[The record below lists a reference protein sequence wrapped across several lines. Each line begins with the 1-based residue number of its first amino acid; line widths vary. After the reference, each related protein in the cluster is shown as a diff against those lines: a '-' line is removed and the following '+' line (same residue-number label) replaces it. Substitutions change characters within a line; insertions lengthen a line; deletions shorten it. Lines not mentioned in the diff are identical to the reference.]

1 MSAVGTLPLL
11 LLRRGAHDGRVSTG
25 GVLGPAPAGQEQVR
39 PAASSRAALLAAGLA
54 FFIIVLDITVVSVAL
69 PSIGR
74 ELHGGLAGLEWIVDG
89 YVVVF
94 SALLLSSGTLS
105 DRVGASR
112 ALAAGFIGFTAASA
126 ACGLAPA
133 LAFLLAARVVQG
145 AAAAIM
151 LPASLALVRQNFTD
165 AKKLVRAIAIW
176 TAAGGAAVA
185 AGPVIGG
192 LLTGTIGWR
201 AIFFVNVPA
210 GLLGVVA
217 LSRVRPSP
225 RRPAHFDLPGQIAAI
240 VAVAAL
246 TVGVIQGGHQGFG
259 SPVAAVSLAV
269 FAVAAVAFVM
279 VERRVAVPMVPLGIF
294 TSKTVS
300 STTVAGLIVSFA
312 FYGQVFVLS
321 LFFQQALGHSP
332 TVTGLMFVP
341 MTAVIAGVNLLA
353 GRLVQRHG
361 PRLPLV
367 AGLLVLAGGLFGC
380 LAFGHGTPIAV
391 IEFLLL
397 PVGIGAGLTIPP
409 LTTAFMDDIRPGQ
422 AGIGAGVLN
431 SSRQLGSALGVA
443 VFGALLDANF
453 LTGLHLSFLISGA
466 TVLAAALLTLRY
478 VRPGLA
484 RTLG

>member
-1 MSAVGTLPLL
+1 MT
-11 LLRRGAHDGRVSTG
+11 TG
-25 GVLGPAPAGQEQVR
+25 GVGPAPADLKRVR
-39 PAASSRAALLAAGLA
+39 PATSHRAALLAACLA

-112 ALAAGFIGFTAASA
+112 ALAAGFIGFTLASA

-151 LPASLALVRQNFTD
+151 LPASLALVRQVFPD
-165 AKKLVRAIAIW
+165 AKKLARAIAIW

-192 LLTGTIGWR
+192 LLTGAIGWR
-201 AIFFVNVPA
+201 AIFFVNVPV
-210 GLLGVVA
+210 GLLGVAA
-217 LSRVRPSP
+217 LTRVTPSP
-225 RRPAHFDLPGQIAAI
+225 RRPARFDLPGQIAAI
-240 VAVAAL
+240 AAVAAL
-246 TVGVIQGGHQGFG
+246 AIGVIQGGHQGFG
-259 SPVAAVSLAV
+259 SPVALVSLTV
-269 FAVAAVAFVM
+269 FAVAAAAFVA
-279 VERRVAVPMVPLGIF
+279 VERHVAVPMVPLGIF
-294 TSKTVS
+294 RSKTVS

-321 LFFQQALGHSP
+321 LFFQQALGYSP
-332 TVTGLMFVP
+332 AVTGLMFVP
-341 MTAVIAGVNLLA
+341 MTGVVAGVNLLA

-361 PRLPLV
+361 PRAPLV
-367 AGLLVLAGGLFGC
+367 AGQLVFAGGLLGC
-380 LAFGHGTPIAV
+380 LAFGHGTPIVV
-391 IEFLLL
+391 IELLL
-397 PVGIGAGLTIPP
+397 VPVGIGAGLTVPP
-409 LTTAFMDDIRPGQ
+409 LTTAFMDHIRAGQ
-422 AGIGAGVLN
+422 AGLGAGVLN

-443 VFGALLDANF
+443 VFGALLGANF
-453 LTGLHLSFLISGA
+453 VTGLHLSLLLSAG
-466 TVLAAALLTLRY
+466 TMLAAAVLTLRY

-484 RTLG
+484 QTVG

>member
-1 MSAVGTLPLL
+1 
-11 LLRRGAHDGRVSTG
+11 
-25 GVLGPAPAGQEQVR
+25 
-39 PAASSRAALLAAGLA
+39 LLAACLA

-69 PSIGR
+69 PTIGH
-74 ELHGGLAGLEWIVDG
+74 ELHGGLAGLQWIVDG

-112 ALAAGFIGFTAASA
+112 ALAAGLIGFTLASA

-145 AAAAIM
+145 AAAAVM
-151 LPASLALVRQNFTD
+151 LPASLALVRQMFTD
-165 AKKLVRAIAIW
+165 GKKLARAIAIW

-192 LLTGTIGWR
+192 LLTGAIGWR

-217 LSRVRPSP
+217 LSRVTPSA
-225 RRPAHFDLPGQIAAI
+225 RHPARFDLPGQIAAI
-240 VAVAAL
+240 SAIAAL
-246 TVGVIQGGHQGFG
+246 AIGVIQGGHQGFG
-259 SPVAAVSLAV
+259 SPVVLVSLTV
-269 FAVAAVAFVM
+269 FAFAAVAFVA

-294 TSKTVS
+294 RSKTVS

-332 TVTGLMFVP
+332 TVTGLMFIP
-341 MTAVIAGVNLLA
+341 MTAVIAGANLLA

-361 PRLPLV
+361 PRPPLV
-367 AGLLVLAGGLFGC
+367 AGLLVLAAGLLGC

-391 IEFLLL
+391 IELLL
-397 PVGIGAGLTIPP
+397 IPIGIGAGLTVPP
-409 LTTAFMDDIRPGQ
+409 LTTAFMDDIRAGQ
-422 AGIGAGVLN
+422 AGVGAGVLN

-443 VFGALLDANF
+443 VFGALLGENF
-453 LTGLHLSFLISGA
+453 VTGLRLSLLLSAG
-466 TVLAAALLTLRY
+466 TVLAAAFLTLRY
-478 VRPGLA
+478 VGPGLA
-484 RTLG
+484 RASG

>member
-1 MSAVGTLPLL
+1 MVLVTTGGVGSAQASRERV
-11 LLRRGAHDGRVSTG
+11 RRGASD
-25 GVLGPAPAGQEQVR
+25 
-39 PAASSRAALLAAGLA
+39 RAALLAACLA

-112 ALAAGFIGFTAASA
+112 ALAAGLIGFSLASA
-126 ACGLAPA
+126 ACGLAPT
-133 LAFLLAARVVQG
+133 LAFLLTARVVQG
-145 AAAAIM
+145 AAAAVM
-151 LPASLALVRQNFTD
+151 LPASLALVRQVFPD
-165 AKKLVRAIAIW
+165 AKKLARAIAIW

-201 AIFFVNVPA
+201 AIFFVNVPV

-217 LSRVRPSP
+217 LSRVTPSP
-225 RRPAHFDLPGQIAAI
+225 RHSARFDLPGQVAAI
-240 VAVAAL
+240 TAVGAL
-246 TVGVIQGGHQGFG
+246 AIGVIQGGHQGFG
-259 SPVAAVSLAV
+259 SPVALVSLTV
-269 FAVAAVAFVM
+269 FVLAAAAFVA

-294 TSKTVS
+294 GSKTVS
-300 STTVAGLIVSFA
+300 STTVAGMIVSFA

-321 LFFQQALGHSP
+321 LFFQQALGHSA

-341 MTAVIAGVNLLA
+341 MTAVVAGVNLLA

-367 AGLLVLAGGLFGC
+367 AGLLVFAGGLLGC
-380 LAFGHGTPIAV
+380 LAFGHGTPIVV
-391 IEFLLL
+391 IELLL
-397 PVGIGAGLTIPP
+397 VPIGIGAGLTVPP
-409 LTTAFMDDIRPGQ
+409 LTTAFMDHIRAGQ
-422 AGIGAGVLN
+422 AGVGAGVLN

-443 VFGALLDANF
+443 VFGALLGANF
-453 LTGLHLSFLISGA
+453 VTGLHLSLLLSAG
-466 TVLAAALLTLRY
+466 TMLAAAVLTLRY
-478 VRPGLA
+478 VQPGLA
-484 RTLG
+484 QAPR

>member
-1 MSAVGTLPLL
+1 VT
-11 LLRRGAHDGRVSTG
+11 TG
-25 GVLGPAPAGQEQVR
+25 GVLGPAPASPGRVR
-39 PAASSRAALLAAGLA
+39 PAASNRAALLAGSLA
-54 FFIIVLDITVVSVAL
+54 FFIVVLDITVVSVAL

-74 ELHGGLAGLEWIVDG
+74 ELHGGLAGLEWIIDG

-94 SALLLSSGTLS
+94 SALLLSSGTVS

-112 ALAAGFIGFTAASA
+112 ALAAGFICFILASA

-133 LAFLLAARVVQG
+133 LGFLLAARVVQG

-151 LPASLALVRQNFTD
+151 LPASLALVRQDFTD
-165 AKKLVRAIAIW
+165 AKKLARAIAIW
-176 TAAGGAAVA
+176 TAAGGVAVA
-185 AGPVIGG
+185 AGPVVGG
-192 LLTGTIGWR
+192 VLSGTIGWR

-225 RRPAHFDLPGQIAAI
+225 RHPAHFDLPGQIAAI

-246 TVGVIQGGHQGFG
+246 AFGVIEGGRRGFG
-259 SPVAAVSLAV
+259 SPVAVVSLTV
-269 FAVAAVAFVM
+269 FAFAAAAFVV
-279 VERRVAVPMVPLGIF
+279 VERRAAVPMVPLGIF

-332 TVTGLMFVP
+332 TATGLMFIP
-341 MTAVIAGVNLLA
+341 MTAVIAGVNLVA
-353 GRLVQRHG
+353 GRLVQRYG

-367 AGLLVLAGGLFGC
+367 AGLLVFAGGLLGC

-397 PVGIGAGLTIPP
+397 PIGVGAGLTIPP

-443 VFGALLDANF
+443 VCGALLDANF
-453 LTGLHLSFLISGA
+453 MTGLHLSFLISGGA
-466 TVLAAALLTLRY
+466 VLAAAVLTLRY
-478 VRPGLA
+478 VRPGPA
-484 RTLG
+484 QTSA

>member
-1 MSAVGTLPLL
+1 MGDVT
-11 LLRRGAHDGRVSTG
+11 TG
-25 GVLGPAPAGQEQVR
+25 GAGPVRAGPKRVR
-39 PAASSRAALLAAGLA
+39 RAASDRATSDQAALLAAGLA

-112 ALAAGFIGFTAASA
+112 ALAAGFIGFTLAST

-133 LAFLLAARVVQG
+133 LPFLLAARVVQG
-145 AAAAIM
+145 AAAATM
-151 LPASLALVRQNFTD
+151 LPASLALVRQAFPD
-165 AKKLVRAIAIW
+165 AKKLARAIAIW

-192 LLTGTIGWR
+192 VLTGAIGWR
-201 AIFFVNVPA
+201 AIFFVNVPV

-217 LSRVRPSP
+217 LSRVTPSP
-225 RRPAHFDLPGQIAAI
+225 RRPARFDLPGQIAAI

-246 TVGVIQGGHQGFG
+246 AIGVIQGGHQGFG
-259 SPVAAVSLAV
+259 SPVALVSLTLFV
-269 FAVAAVAFVM
+269 FAAAAFVA

-294 TSKTVS
+294 RSKTVS

-321 LFFQQALGHSP
+321 LYFQQALGHSP
-332 TVTGLMFVP
+332 AVTGLMFVP
-341 MTAVIAGVNLLA
+341 MTAVVAGVNLLA

-361 PRLPLV
+361 PRPPLV
-367 AGLLVLAGGLFGC
+367 AGQLLFAGGLLGC
-380 LAFGHGTPIAV
+380 LAFGHGTPIVV
-391 IEFLLL
+391 IELLL
-397 PVGIGAGLTIPP
+397 IPIGVGAGLTVPP
-409 LTTAFMDDIRPGQ
+409 LTTAFMDHIRAGQ

-443 VFGALLDANF
+443 VFGTLLGADF
-453 LTGLHLSFLISGA
+453 VTGLHLSLLLSAGSM
-466 TVLAAALLTLRY
+466 LAAAVLTLRY
-478 VRPGLA
+478 VQPGLA
-484 RTLG
+484 QAEG

>member
-1 MSAVGTLPLL
+1 
-11 LLRRGAHDGRVSTG
+11 
-25 GVLGPAPAGQEQVR
+25 
-39 PAASSRAALLAAGLA
+39 LLAAGLA

-105 DRVGASR
+105 DRLGASR
-112 ALAAGFIGFTAASA
+112 ALAAGFIGFTLASA

-133 LAFLLAARVVQG
+133 LGFLLAARVVQG
-145 AAAAIM
+145 AAAAMM
-151 LPASLALVRQNFTD
+151 LPASLALVRQDFTD
-165 AKKLVRAIAIW
+165 AKKLARAIAIW
-176 TAAGGAAVA
+176 TAAGGVAVA
-185 AGPVIGG
+185 AGPVVGG

-225 RRPAHFDLPGQIAAI
+225 KRPAHFDLPGQIAAI
-240 VAVAAL
+240 TAVAAL
-246 TVGVIQGGHQGFG
+246 AVGVIQGGHQGFD
-259 SPVAAVSLAV
+259 SPVVVISLA
-269 FAVAAVAFVM
+269 

-294 TSKTVS
+294 ASKTVS
-300 STTVAGLIVSFA
+300 TTTVAGLIVSFA

-341 MTAVIAGVNLLA
+341 MTAVVAGVNLLA

-367 AGLLVLAGGLFGC
+367 AGLLVFAGGLFGC
-380 LAFGHGTPIAV
+380 LAFGRGTPIVV

-397 PVGIGAGLTIPP
+397 PVGIGAGLTVPP

-422 AGIGAGVLN
+422 AGLGAGVLN
-431 SSRQLGSALGVA
+431 SSRQLGCALGVA

-453 LTGLHLSFLISGA
+453 VTGLHLSFLISGSA
-466 TVLAAALLTLRY
+466 VLAAAVLALRY

-484 RTLG
+484 QTMG

>member
-1 MSAVGTLPLL
+1 
-11 LLRRGAHDGRVSTG
+11 
-25 GVLGPAPAGQEQVR
+25 
-39 PAASSRAALLAAGLA
+39 LLAACLA

-69 PSIGR
+69 PTIGR
-74 ELHGGLAGLEWIVDG
+74 ELHGGLTGLQWIVDG

-112 ALAAGFIGFTAASA
+112 ALAAGLIGFTLASA

-145 AAAAIM
+145 AAAAVM
-151 LPASLALVRQNFTD
+151 LPASLALVRQMFTD
-165 AKKLVRAIAIW
+165 EKKLARAIAIW

-217 LSRVRPSP
+217 LSRVTPSA
-225 RRPAHFDLPGQIAAI
+225 RRPARFDLPGQIAA
-240 VAVAAL
+240 VSAVAAL
-246 TVGVIQGGHQGFG
+246 AIGVIQGGHQGFG
-259 SPVAAVSLAV
+259 SPVALVSLTV
-269 FAVAAVAFVM
+269 FAFAAVAFVA

-294 TSKTVS
+294 RSKTVS

-332 TVTGLMFVP
+332 TVTGLMFIP
-341 MTAVIAGVNLLA
+341 MTAVIAGANLLT

-361 PRLPLV
+361 PRPPLV
-367 AGLLVLAGGLFGC
+367 AGLLVLAGGLLGC
-380 LAFGHGTPIAV
+380 LAFGHGTPIAA
-391 IEFLLL
+391 IELLL
-397 PVGIGAGLTIPP
+397 IPIGIGAGLTVPP
-409 LTTAFMDDIRPGQ
+409 LTTAFMDDIRAGQ
-422 AGIGAGVLN
+422 AGVGAGVLN

-443 VFGALLDANF
+443 VFGALLGENF
-453 LTGLHLSFLISGA
+453 VTGLHLSLLLSAG
-466 TVLAAALLTLRY
+466 TVLAAAFLTLRY
-478 VRPGLA
+478 VRPGRA
-484 RTLG
+484 RASG

>member
-1 MSAVGTLPLL
+1 M
-11 LLRRGAHDGRVSTG
+11 
-25 GVLGPAPAGQEQVR
+25 
-39 PAASSRAALLAAGLA
+39 
-54 FFIIVLDITVVSVAL
+54 
-69 PSIGR
+69 
-74 ELHGGLAGLEWIVDG
+74 
-89 YVVVF
+89 
-94 SALLLSSGTLS
+94 
-105 DRVGASR
+105 
-112 ALAAGFIGFTAASA
+112 GFTLASA

-133 LAFLLAARVVQG
+133 LAFLLAARAVQG

-151 LPASLALVRQNFTD
+151 LPATLALIRQDFTD
-165 AKKLVRAIAIW
+165 AKLARAIAIW
-176 TAAGGAAVA
+176 TAAGGVAVA

-225 RRPAHFDLPGQIAAI
+225 RHPAHFDLPGQIAAI

-246 TVGVIQGGHQGFG
+246 VVGVIQGGHQGFG
-259 SPVAAVSLAV
+259 SPVVVVSLAV
-269 FAVAAVAFVM
+269 FAFAAVAFVA
-279 VERRVAVPMVPLGIF
+279 VERRVEVPMVPLGIF

-332 TVTGLMFVP
+332 TVAGLMFVP
-341 MTAVIAGVNLLA
+341 MTAVVAGVNLLA

-367 AGLLVLAGGLFGC
+367 TGLLVFAGGLLGC

-391 IEFLLL
+391 IEVLLL

-422 AGIGAGVLN
+422 AGLGAGVLN

-453 LTGLHLSFLISGA
+453 VTGLHLSFLISGGA
-466 TVLAAALLTLRY
+466 VLAAAVLTLRY